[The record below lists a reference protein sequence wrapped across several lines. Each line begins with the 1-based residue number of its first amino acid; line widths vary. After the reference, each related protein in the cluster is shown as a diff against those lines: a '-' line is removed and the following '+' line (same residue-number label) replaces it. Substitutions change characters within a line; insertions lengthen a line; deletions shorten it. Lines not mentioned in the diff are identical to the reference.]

1 METPNVKVIIYDLKF
16 KIDETIHN
24 HSIIKIIPPITLTE
38 DETGKKRKVSLSKMS
53 GGRKIN
59 LYPEAYL
66 RPTLF
71 IKKLDS
77 SFNAPVHIITD
88 LKEFLYFLYSPDI
101 IKDNLTMLLITPC
114 NISRKINTSFEV
126 KEFNLEFLSN
136 KLFPQWKHYAESS
149 LKLKGEI
156 EIFDLTELLNDRE
169 NEVLVMKKLIKLGH
183 QTQHNRIWNSDR
195 TSLENKILEYKLW
208 RLTYECFNSIS
219 GFYETIFGIN
229 KENSQNSLSQRTF
242 SDFLIPSSKYLFF
255 PNANCKRSS
264 PSSISS
270 LFEDEFKNEDV
281 EEFISSLASLKK
293 CFNSISK
300 DEIRKSKCS
309 FLLESV
315 FEDLLNPYL
324 PELLKCG
331 KTAFIRFF
339 SLGGIPSL
347 AEITVKSQENPWN
360 LVISEMD
367 DKKISQTVS
376 QTVFNNSLNQ
386 YVLDDEGES
395 KKALE
400 EKREAVNLYG
410 NVGFNTVVPVFT
422 PKLATILKKL
432 LRTNVLKSVCSYCI
446 LKNPRL
452 SNENAHLSALVSLW
466 TELIFDNDRYR
477 SEFTEK
483 KIKSICS
490 TAATYLDSPLNKK
503 YKKALFGS
511 PELALREYLYS
522 DADDA
527 GAAAEVEKADDAS
540 RSRSRSHDNSR
551 YKVCSEKLSKAI
563 FFLYIYRAEVR
574 EEKKIKIL
582 YLLVLEFINRIFCIL
597 WSTRGLKYTRLLI
610 FASLHDTKD
619 QSFDHYICIVS
630 KFLEEKLKEID
641 KITPEEVKKYC
652 QRFKTEFINENGFN
666 LSYIQEFN
674 STKRIGDF
682 SLQNLRERAPA
693 LFGIPEVAVTQI
705 FETKNLFSYAYHYL
719 GRSRHSWTS
728 ALGKKLIP
736 YEKSR
741 KLARSK
747 LQTDFE
753 NDVYK
758 RVYQYLRGMKT
769 EKLKSMQIKT
779 DVKMTFQNCENVC

>member
-16 KIDETIHN
+16 KIGETLHN
-24 HSIIKIIPPITLTE
+24 HSIIKIVPPITLTE
-38 DETGKKRKVSLSKMS
+38 DETGIKRKVSLSKMS

-66 RPTLF
+66 RPTLL

-88 LKEFLYFLYSPDI
+88 LEEYLYFLYSPDI
-101 IKDNLTMLLITPC
+101 IKDNWTMLLITPC
-114 NISRKINTSFEV
+114 NISRKIDTSFEV

-156 EIFDLTELLNDRE
+156 EIFDPTELLNDRK

-195 TSLENKILEYKLW
+195 TSLENKIMEYKLW

-219 GFYETIFGIN
+219 GFYETVFGIN
-229 KENSQNSLSQRTF
+229 KENSQNSLYQRTF

-255 PNANCKRSS
+255 PNENCKRSS
-264 PSSISS
+264 PSSIS
-270 LFEDEFKNEDV
+270 LFEDKFKNEDA

-300 DEIRKSKCS
+300 DEIRKSNCS

-339 SLGGIPSL
+339 PLGGIPSL
-347 AEITVKSQENPWN
+347 AEITTESQKNPWN

-367 DKKISQTVS
+367 NKKTNQTVS
-376 QTVFNNSLNQ
+376 QTVFNNSLDQ
-386 YVLDDEGES
+386 YVLDDEGEN

-400 EKREAVNLYG
+400 EKSEAVNLYG

-422 PKLATILKKL
+422 PELATILKKL

-466 TELIFDNDRYR
+466 TELIFDNDRCR

-490 TAATYLDSPLNKK
+490 TAATYLDSSLNKK

-527 GAAAEVEKADDAS
+527 GAAAEAEEADADDAGAAAEAEEADAFRSDS
-540 RSRSRSHDNSR
+540 RFRFRSNDDSR
-551 YKVCSEKLSKAI
+551 YKVCSETLSKAV
-563 FFLYIYRAEVR
+563 FFLHIYRAEVR

-619 QSFDHYICIVS
+619 QSLDPYTCIVN
-630 KFLEEKLKEID
+630 KFIDEKLKEID

-652 QRFKTEFINENGFN
+652 QRFKSEFINENGFN

-674 STKRIGDF
+674 SKKRIGDF
-682 SLQNLRERAPA
+682 SLKNLRERAPA

-741 KLARSK
+741 KLVRSK
-747 LQTDFE
+747 LQMDFE

-769 EKLKSMQIKT
+769 EKLKSM
-779 DVKMTFQNCENVC
+779 